1 MACNLPSAKTI
12 DLNFGGLT
20 NATAYT
26 ISYWCLNK
34 EQLSNDDEM
43 MLETI
48 DGGASGRPSI
58 NADTS
63 WEPDFEESDF
73 SSNGNGITPN
83 IVTPSDSAVECSFD
97 SWALSDNEMEAI
109 NEYSSKEP
117 LLSDVPPPPPKDTD
131 VTARTTNVKTL
142 KSLNSSTHS
151 AGSEG
156 KRQSKLS
163 KAKQKYNKLV
173 KSPKEKE
180 GKRLEE
186 QKAKEE
192 AEATAERRRER
203 REVKKDKFSKW
214 MNKRKDK
221 ISSKAEEVS
230 SPEDP
235 KGFDPWM
242 ASAKSAEA
250 PPKEDMSEEVSEMWK
265 TAVDWDKD
273 EEEVQGEEV
282 QDVEKH
288 EELGQKQSE
297 DQGEEVQ
304 HKVPHTPEKKDSID
318 AKSQDIFRPKGAP
331 SSLPPVH
338 PSPANK
344 EVNDVLKDLQNNL
357 EVSAITRSSSLVME
371 DGAEGDFEYDFNLDS
386 TPINVRDRDFQSR
399 IDQKIE
405 GASIA
410 AEEDNDI
417 TYQDADDE
425 PAAAAPAG
433 KMAMFSCGSV
443 DVEFVSPK
451 QVMGNLKTGMKNSVR
466 KFFGVCDVGDG
477 VDAVAT
483 HVQETKK
490 TWKKNMNETRDHT
503 KDYVAFG
510 VDK

>member
-1 MACNLPSAKTI
+1 
-12 DLNFGGLT
+12 
-20 NATAYT
+20 
-26 ISYWCLNK
+26 
-34 EQLSNDDEM
+34 M

-73 SSNGNGITPN
+73 TSTGNGIAPN
-83 IVTPSDSAVECSFD
+83 IVTPSESAVECSFD

-117 LLSDVPPPPPKDTD
+117 LLSDVPPPPPEDTD

-142 KSLNSSTHS
+142 KALNTSANSSGS
-151 AGSEG
+151 SEG
-156 KRQSKLS
+156 RRQSKLA
-163 KAKQKYNKLV
+163 KAKQKYDKLV

-192 AEATAERRRER
+192 AKVAAVKHRKTREK
-203 REVKKDKFSKW
+203 KKDKFSKW
-214 MNKRKDK
+214 MTIRKGGK
-221 ISSKAEEVS
+221 VEMP

-242 ASAKSAEA
+242 ASAKSSEA
-250 PPKEDMSEEVSEMWK
+250 PAREEEEVSEMWR

-273 EEEVQGEEV
+273 EDE
-282 QDVEKH
+282 DVDQH
-288 EELGQKQSE
+288 EELGQKQGE
-297 DQGEEVQ
+297 EQGE
-304 HKVPHTPEKKDSID
+304 KVPHTPVKKHISDVT
-318 AKSQDIFRPKGAP
+318 SQDIFRPKGAP
-331 SSLPPVH
+331 SSLPPAH

-344 EVNDVLKDLQNNL
+344 EVNDVLKDLQSNL

-371 DGAEGDFEYDFNLDS
+371 DGAEGEFEYDFNLDS

-405 GASIA
+405 GGSIA
-410 AEEDNDI
+410 AEEEDNGI
-417 TYQDADDE
+417 TDPDASDDV
-425 PAAAAPAG
+425 PAPAG
-433 KMAMFSCGSV
+433 KMAKLFSCGSV

-451 QVMGNLKTGMKNSVR
+451 QVMVDLKAEVKKSVR
-466 KFFGVCDVGDG
+466 NFFGVCDVGDG
-477 VDAVAT
+477 VDAVAAN
-483 HVQETKK
+483 VQETKR
-490 TWKKNMNETRDHT
+490 TWKKNMNESRNHT
-503 KDYVAFG
+503 KEYVAFG
-510 VDK
+510 VEK